1 MRFEAEPEVPAQAVL
16 EALEWIAAIHRH
28 AIVAIGRRLRT
39 YTVRSQILA
48 MKRSCAPDPSC
59 AYLKRT
65 LLSAVALGPMEA
77 MREVYRAVA
86 MAFSIRLVA
95 RGVTWATLTVCA
107 WMTTAGTQLMLD
119 WET

>member
-1 MRFEAEPEVPAQAVL
+1 MRFEAEPEVPAEAVRQAL
-16 EALEWIAAIHRH
+16 AWIAVNHRH

-59 AYLKRT
+59 AYLKRI

-77 MREVYRAVA
+77 MREPYRAVA

-95 RGVTWATLTVCA
+95 RGVTWAALTECA
-107 WMTTAGTQLMLD
+107 WMITAGTQLMLD